1 MTKYE
6 FIKIFAKKANLTQ
19 KDAKEVNDA
28 YWDAVAECMKSDK
41 TVTLTNGVKGELTH
55 RNERNGRNPLTGES
69 IVIPEK
75 DIPRIKLGKT
85 FKELFY

>member
-28 YWDAVAECMKSDK
+28 YWDAVAECMKNDR

-55 RNERNGRNPLTGES
+55 RNEHNGRNPLTGEP

-75 DIPRIKLGKT
+75 DIPKIKLGKT